1 MKVSRVRL
9 SATQWTILSM
19 EFSRPEY
26 CSGQPF
32 PSPGDLPNPGIE
44 PRFPALQAD
53 SLPAEPQGKPKN
65 TGEGSLSLL
74 QGIFPTQELN
84 WSLLHR
90 RQSLHQLSYQG
101 SPSSRDGVGTP
112 GPAAAVMSVQSARLT
127 NSDRRAGKPGQCRR
141 PRSAMCGPVRSSR
154 RWLSAGCV
162 AWGQSQ
168 SGTTWGPRALPAA
181 SSAETQQVEGRG
193 QGFGRGPP
201 GQVSSQPTAP
211 KPSGEGFL
219 LSCSP
224 GSWWGGQAPPRTL
237 QGQSSGK
244 S

>member
-1 MKVSRVRL
+1 
-9 SATQWTILSM
+9 M

-32 PSPGDLPNPGIE
+32 PSPGDLPNPRIE

-74 QGIFPTQELN
+74 QGIFLTQESN
-84 WSLLHR
+84 WSLLHC

-101 SPSSRDGVGTP
+101 SPSSRDGVGKP
-112 GPAAAVMSVQSARLT
+112 GPAAAVMSVQPARMT
-127 NSDRRAGKPGQCRR
+127 KTDRRAGKPGQCCRR
-141 PRSAMCGPVRSSR
+141 RSAMCGPVRSSHR
-154 RWLSAGCV
+154 RLSAGCV

-168 SGTTWGPRALPAA
+168 SGTTWGPRVLPAA
-181 SSAETQQVEGRG
+181 SFAETQQVEWRG
-193 QGFGRGPP
+193 QGFGRGSH
-201 GQVSSQPTAP
+201 GQVSSRPTVP
-211 KPSGEGFL
+211 QPSGEGFL
-219 LSCSP
+219 PSCSP